1 MNYHVTG
8 EFIEACD
15 CRVICPCWVD
25 QLPDNGSCTGFFA
38 WSLAAGSTVG
48 DVDVSGHRVVSVST
62 HLGRRSPGAGT
73 PGSDQG
79 VTMLYLTA
87 AAGTPEYDKLVA
99 LFRGDLGGPVA
110 DIIKVIDSPPLVAP
124 QTADI
129 SFQDDTSV
137 TVTVTTGAKTEQRV
151 SATIEAVVGADGQQT
166 TVAHQQLDPKLD
178 TLRVARNTAIDL
190 AVPYPTNPAPKPAE
204 DPGLADT
211 FLFDFTQPGYSASS
225 GHFDYQ
231 HDDS

>member
-25 QLPDNGSCTGFFA
+25 ELPDNGSCTGFFA
-38 WSLAAGSTVG
+38 WSLAADSIVG

-62 HLGRRSPGAGT
+62 HLGRRSRGAGT

-87 AAGTPEYDKLVA
+87 QIGTAEYDKLVA
-99 LFRGDLGGPVA
+99 LFCGDLGGPVA

-137 TVTVTTGAKTEQRV
+137 TVTVTTGATTEQRV
-151 SATIEAVVGADGQQT
+151 SATIEPVVGADGEQT

-190 AVPYPTNPAPKPAE
+190 EVPYPTNPAPKPAE
-204 DPGLADT
+204 DPGLAGT

-225 GHFDYQ
+225 GHFEYQ